1 MRVDEEE
8 EGEGGTGSNLV
19 ARQPDWEA
27 CIFPRMTLSTEQA
40 LLVEF
45 KDGVATLTLNR
56 PSVLNAINRA
66 LSGDLVAALNQI
78 RGDDAIRSVVLT
90 GAGRAF
96 CAGQDLA
103 DATPKDDESPDLGA
117 IVKAVYTPVIR
128 GIRTLEKPVVC
139 AVNGVAA
146 GAGAMLALLCDI
158 VIAAPEAS
166 MVFSF
171 TKIGVIPDTGGTF
184 LLPRIVGLQ
193 RAAALT
199 MLHDKLSAEQARE
212 WGLIYKVSASGQ
224 VVAEAREI
232 ATRLAQMPTR
242 ALGLTKRGFNHSLGL
257 DLEGAMSYEED
268 LQREAGRSGDFKEGV
283 KAFLEKRAPK
293 YTGR

>member
-1 MRVDEEE
+1 MAAEK
-8 EGEGGTGSNLV
+8 
-19 ARQPDWEA
+19 
-27 CIFPRMTLSTEQA
+27 TLLIET
-40 LLVEF
+40 

-56 PSVLNAINRA
+56 PDKLNAFNRE
-66 LSGDLVAALNQI
+66 LSGELVFALAAI
-78 RGDDAIRSVVLT
+78 AKDDRVRAILLT

-103 DATPKDDESPDLGA
+103 EAIPQGDANPDLGA

-128 GIRTLEKPVVC
+128 GIRTIEKPVVA

-158 VIAAPEAS
+158 VVAS
-166 MVFSF
+166 PSASFVWSF

-199 MLHDKLSAEQARE
+199 MLHDKLSAEQARD
-212 WGLIYKVSASGQ
+212 WGLVYRVAAPGQ
-224 VVAEAREI
+224 LAVEA
-232 ATRLAQMPTR
+232 AGLAQRLAEMPTR
-242 ALGLTKRGFNHSLGL
+242 AIGLTKRGFN
-257 DLEGAMSYEED
+257 
-268 LQREAGRSGDFKEGV
+268 
-283 KAFLEKRAPK
+283 
-293 YTGR
+293 

>member
-1 MRVDEEE
+1 MP
-8 EGEGGTGSNLV
+8 T
-19 ARQPDWEA
+19 EA
-27 CIFPRMTLSTEQA
+27 ERT
-40 LLVEF
+40 LLVES
-45 KDGVATLTLNR
+45 KDGVASLTLNR
-56 PSVLNAINRA
+56 PAVLNAFNRA
-66 LSGDLVAALNQI
+66 LSGELVAALLQI
-78 RGDDAIRSVVLT
+78 RRDDSIRAVVLT
-90 GAGRAF
+90 GSGRGF

-103 DATPKDDESPDLGA
+103 EAIPKDDENPDLGA
-117 IVKAVYTPVIR
+117 IVKAMYTPVIR

-139 AVNGVAA
+139 AVNGIAA

-158 VIAAPEAS
+158 VIASPDAS
-166 MVFSF
+166 FVWSF

-212 WGLIYKVSASGQ
+212 WGLIYKVSAPGQ
-224 VVAEAREI
+224 VVAEAHEI
-232 ATRLAQMPTR
+232 ANRLAQMPTR

-257 DLEGAMSYEED
+257 DLEAAMSFEED
-268 LQREAGRSGDFKEGV
+268 LQREAGLSGDYKEGV

>member
-1 MRVDEEE
+1 MP
-8 EGEGGTGSNLV
+8 T
-19 ARQPDWEA
+19 EA
-27 CIFPRMTLSTEQA
+27 ERT
-40 LLVEF
+40 LLVEL
-45 KDGVATLTLNR
+45 KDGVASLTLNR
-56 PSVLNAINRA
+56 PAVLNAFNRA
-66 LSGDLVAALNQI
+66 LSGELVTALQQI
-78 RGDDAIRSVVLT
+78 RRDDSIRAVVLT
-90 GAGRAF
+90 GSGRGF

-103 DATPKDDESPDLGA
+103 EAIPKDDENPDLGA
-117 IVKAVYTPVIR
+117 IVKAMYTPVIR

-158 VIAAPEAS
+158 VIASPDAS
-166 MVFSF
+166 FVWSF

-212 WGLIYKVSASGQ
+212 WGLIYKVSAPGQ
-224 VVAEAREI
+224 VLGEAHEI
-232 ATRLAQMPTR
+232 ANRLAQMPTR

-257 DLEGAMSYEED
+257 DLEAAMSFEEN
-268 LQREAGRSGDFKEGV
+268 LQREAGLSGDYKEGV
-283 KAFLEKRAPK
+283 RAFLEKRAPK

>member
-1 MRVDEEE
+1 
-8 EGEGGTGSNLV
+8 
-19 ARQPDWEA
+19 
-27 CIFPRMTLSTEQA
+27 MTTPAEQT

-45 KDGVATLTLNR
+45 KDGVASLTLNR
-56 PSVLNAINRA
+56 PAVLNAFNRT
-66 LSGDLVAALNQI
+66 LSGELVAALQRAREDDSI
-78 RGDDAIRSVVLT
+78 RVVVLT
-90 GAGRAF
+90 GSGRGF
-96 CAGQDLA
+96 CAGQDLSEA
-103 DATPKDDESPDLGA
+103 IPKNDENPDLGVIVRA
-117 IVKAVYTPVIR
+117 IYTPVIR

-166 MVFSF
+166 FVWSF

-199 MLHDKLSAEQARE
+199 MLHDTLSAEQARE
-212 WGLIYKVSASGQ
+212 WGLIYRVSAPGQ
-224 VVAEAREI
+224 VVAEAAQI
-232 ATRLAQMPTR
+232 AARLAHMPTR

-257 DLEGAMSYEED
+257 DLEAAMSFEEN
-268 LQREAGRSGDFKEGV
+268 LQREAGLSGDYKEGV
-283 KAFLEKRAPK
+283 KAFLEKRAPR

>member
-1 MRVDEEE
+1 M
-8 EGEGGTGSNLV
+8 TAGS
-19 ARQPDWEA
+19 E
-27 CIFPRMTLSTEQA
+27 A
-40 LLVEF
+40 LLLREDR
-45 KDGVATLTLNR
+45 DGVASLTLNR
-56 PSVLNAINRA
+56 PTVLNAFNRA
-66 LSGDLVAALNQI
+66 LSGELVAALDQI
-78 RGDDAIRSVVLT
+78 RGNDMIRAVVLT
-90 GAGRAF
+90 GSGRAF

-103 DATPKDDESPDLGA
+103 EAIPKGNENPDLGA

-139 AVNGVAA
+139 AVNGIAA

-158 VIAAPEAS
+158 VVASPEAS
-166 MVFSF
+166 FVWSF

-193 RAAALT
+193 RASALT

-212 WGLIYKVSASGQ
+212 WGLIYRVSAAGM
-224 VVAEAREI
+224 VVAEAQEI
-232 ATRLAQMPTR
+232 AAKLAAMPTR

-257 DLEGAMSYEED
+257 DLEEAMSFEEG
-268 LQREAGRSGDFKEGV
+268 LQREAGLSGDYKEGV

>member
-1 MRVDEEE
+1 
-8 EGEGGTGSNLV
+8 
-19 ARQPDWEA
+19 
-27 CIFPRMTLSTEQA
+27 MTTDA
-40 LLVEF
+40 GPTLLRETR
-45 KDGVATLTLNR
+45 DGVATLTLNR
-56 PSVLNAINRA
+56 PAVLNAFNRG
-66 LSGDLVAALNQI
+66 LSAELVAALHQI
-78 RGDDAIRSVVLT
+78 RGDDSVRAIVLT
-90 GAGRAF
+90 GSGRAF

-103 DATPKDDESPDLGA
+103 EAIPKGDENPDLGA

-139 AVNGVAA
+139 AVNGIAA

-166 MVFSF
+166 FVFSF

-199 MLHDKLSAEQARE
+199 MLHEKLSAEQARE
-212 WGLIYKVSASGQ
+212 WGLIYKVAAPGKL
-224 VVAEAREI
+224 AGEAGEI

-242 ALGLTKRGFNHSLGL
+242 ALGLTKRGFNESLGI
-257 DLEGAMSYEED
+257 DLEAAMAFEEN
-268 LQREAGRSGDFKEGV
+268 LQREAGLSGDYKEGI
-283 KAFLEKRAPK
+283 KAFLEKRSPK